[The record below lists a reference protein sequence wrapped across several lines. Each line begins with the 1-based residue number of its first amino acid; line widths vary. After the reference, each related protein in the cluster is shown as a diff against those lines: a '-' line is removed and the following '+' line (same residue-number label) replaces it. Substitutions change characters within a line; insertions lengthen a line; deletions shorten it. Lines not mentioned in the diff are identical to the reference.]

1 MNKLEIDK
9 RQHSNMGDIQHQEV
23 IPHNSGSPKSSFN
36 LDEPPMVFQCAQCN
50 VIVGDSTAWVCIDDI
65 SRTITLNNVTSAVV
79 EEEMKTA
86 SSGFDAGSTYYKMAC
101 ATCRE
106 EIGRKYKGA
115 VNHLDSARGKYT
127 LFVDK
132 LSSYQIGSYDK
143 ERSET
148 TDMSDILSVAN
159 IRDIHVQLSKL
170 TAIMQGMNDRVLALE
185 QGYQTGAGDDNM
197 SVKSLSYP
205 CSSYS
210 SVPPRFLSPTHQP
223 NRVFS
228 TGQLPVTQ
236 ICNNESI
243 FKRPQLRHPQQHPGH
258 HDNYPE
264 SVQSTYS
271 HLEHLHKVDQ
281 QERPL
286 GIDPDD
292 SFQSHNNYVRNIHSS
307 KTRQQRRNSLNLET
321 AQHKENV
328 PQNFRR
334 EELSQ
339 GFRGQRNFSSGRMSE
354 DSRIKEEEAS
364 NKGSTPRGN
373 LKRKEV
379 PSGDPL
385 QAMMSRRH
393 KRRI

>member
-1 MNKLEIDK
+1 
-9 RQHSNMGDIQHQEV
+9 MGDMQHQEV
-23 IPHNSGSPKSSFN
+23 ILHNSVSPKSSFN
-36 LDEPPMVFQCAQCN
+36 IDEPPMVFQCAQCN

-86 SSGFDAGSTYYKMAC
+86 STGFDAGSTYYKMAC
-101 ATCRE
+101 ATCKE

-132 LSSYQIGSYDK
+132 LSSYQIGSFDK

-148 TDMSDILSVAN
+148 TDMSDILSMAN

-170 TAIMQGMNDRVLALE
+170 TAVMQGMNDRVLALE
-185 QGYQTGAGDDNM
+185 QGYQTPIGDDNM
-197 SVKSLSYP
+197 SVKSMSYP

-210 SVPPRFLSPTHQP
+210 SVPPRFHSPSYQP
-223 NRVFS
+223 NRIFPS
-228 TGQLPVTQ
+228 GQLPVTQ
-236 ICNNESI
+236 ICNGEGHGHSLKSDGSV
-243 FKRPQLRHPQQHPGH
+243 FKRPQVRHPRQHTGH

-271 HLEHLHKVDQ
+271 HLEQLHKVDQ

-292 SFQSHNNYVRNIHSS
+292 SFQSHSNYVRNIHSS
-307 KTRQQRRNSLNLET
+307 KTRQQRRNSLSLET

-334 EELSQ
+334 EELTQ
-339 GFRGQRNFSSGRMSE
+339 GYRGQRNFSSGRLNE
-354 DSRIKEEEAS
+354 DNRNKVDEES
-364 NKGSTPRGN
+364 NKGSCSTSRGN

-379 PSGDPL
+379 PSCDPL